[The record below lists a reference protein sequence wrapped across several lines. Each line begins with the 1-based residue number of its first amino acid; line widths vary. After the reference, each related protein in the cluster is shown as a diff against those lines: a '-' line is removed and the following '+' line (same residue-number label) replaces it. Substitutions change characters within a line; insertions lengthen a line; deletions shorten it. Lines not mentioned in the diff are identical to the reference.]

1 MRKLKEF
8 EKAYREALKNIAA
21 FCDDLELGELTRWM
35 LETDANPYAYL
46 PEGWAGA
53 LETAEGFSSLLNHIH
68 HAVYDD
74 GDITFVTVNGEPRIV
89 FAHQADSDFRE
100 AVLSQ
105 QEKDLEKRPIFGKL
119 RPQEIEVLNDLKPSE
134 FGKLYDA
141 YQEKDLR
148 RCFSIDAGRLGID
161 FATGVYNRYTCFSQ
175 NWEQECAEE
184 IKKWANFYNK
194 KRSK

>member
-53 LETAEGFSSLLNHIH
+53 LETAEGFSNLLNHIH

-119 RPQEIEVLNDLKPSE
+119 RLQEIEVLNDLKPSE

-148 RCFSIDAGRLGID
+148 RSFSIDAGRLGID
-161 FATGVYNRYTCFSQ
+161 FATGVYNRYACFSQ
-175 NWEQECAEE
+175 NWVQECAEE